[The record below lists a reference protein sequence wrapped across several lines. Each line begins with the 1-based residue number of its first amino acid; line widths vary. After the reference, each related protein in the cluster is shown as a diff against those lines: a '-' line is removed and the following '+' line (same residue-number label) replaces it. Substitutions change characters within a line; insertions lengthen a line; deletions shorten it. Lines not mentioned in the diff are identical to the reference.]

1 MFSILYRKLKYFH
14 YCDLFIKKFSKGVML
29 DSIEH
34 SWAINNYN
42 IVTVTIQSA
51 IQRIAR
57 KWYIRL
63 KRNYER
69 VVNLIPVH

>member
-1 MFSILYRKLKYFH
+1 M
-14 YCDLFIKKFSKGVML
+14 V
-29 DSIEH
+29 DSIGH

-51 IQRIAR
+51 IERIAR
-57 KWYIRL
+57 NWSKRL

-69 VVNLIPVH
+69 VDNVIPAH